1 MIIREEYID
10 WKSVIKQNKDE
21 IIDALM
27 DLGKQ
32 AYGRPQ
38 KDLYL
43 YLDGEIEV
51 FNNVGGN
58 SWINNDRLVI
68 WTTADYEYANVDDNI
83 YTDDFIEMFK
93 RYTDKD
99 VDKFLQ
105 NMANDYDY
113 DSINELIRY
122 ESGDVQRKLK
132 ELDKIAYDELITDLL
147 NDEFDL
153 DWANS
158 VLRYTYEHL

>member
-10 WKSVIKQNKDE
+10 WKSVIKQNKDK
-21 IIDALM
+21 IINALM

-38 KDLYL
+38 MDLYL
-43 YLDGEIEV
+43 YPNGEIKV

-58 SWINNDRLVI
+58 SWINDDRLVI
-68 WTTADYEYANVDDNI
+68 WTTADYEYSNVDDNI

-113 DSINELIRY
+113 DSVNELIRY
-122 ESGDVQRKLK
+122 ESSDVQRKLK
-132 ELDKIAYDELITDLL
+132 ELDKTAYNELITDLL

>member
-1 MIIREEYID
+1 MIICEEHID
-10 WKSVIKQNKDE
+10 WKSVIAQNKDK

-32 AYGRPQ
+32 SYGRPQ
-38 KDLYL
+38 MDLYL
-43 YLDGEIEV
+43 YTDGEIEV

-58 SWINNDRLVI
+58 SWINDDHLVI
-68 WTTADYEYANVDDNI
+68 WTTNGYEYTNVDDI
-83 YTDDFIEMFK
+83 YTDEFIEIFK
-93 RYTDKD
+93 RYTNEN

-113 DSINELIRY
+113 DSVNELIKY

-132 ELDKIAYDELITDLL
+132 ELDRTAYNELIANLL

-153 DWANS
+153 DWAYS

>member
-1 MIIREEYID
+1 MIIREEYTD
-10 WKSVIKQNKDE
+10 WKSVIEQNKDK

-38 KDLYL
+38 MDLYL
-43 YLDGEIEV
+43 YPDGEIEV
-51 FNNVGGN
+51 FNNVSGN
-58 SWINNDRLVI
+58 SWINDDHLVI
-68 WTTADYEYANVDDNI
+68 WTTADYEYTNVDDNI
-83 YTDDFIEMFK
+83 YTDDFIEIFK
-93 RYTDKD
+93 RYTNED

-113 DSINELIRY
+113 DSVNELIRY

-132 ELDKIAYDELITDLL
+132 ELDKTAYNELIADLL
-147 NDEFDL
+147 NDEFDY
-153 DWANS
+153 DWAIS
-158 VLRYTYEHL
+158 VLKYVYERL